1 MMPGMGDGLG
11 AMMAEVSKSGSMSL
25 RMHMEVAMP
34 FLATMIQQMPP
45 QARQGIP
52 AGFDPNG
59 PLLQMTRDLVELSS
73 DPLADAL
80 FVVPPDYQM
89 ASLEDLLKAAIP
101 AVPPPAK
108 K

>member
-1 MMPGMGDGLG
+1 
-11 AMMAEVSKSGSMSL
+11 MMAEISKNGAMSL
-25 RMHMEVAMP
+25 RMHMEIAMP

-45 QARQGIP
+45 QARQSIP

-59 PLLQMTRDLVELSS
+59 PLLQMTRELVELSS

-80 FVVPPDYQM
+80 FVVPADYQT
-89 ASLEDLLKAAIP
+89 ASLEDILKAAIP
-101 AVPPPAK
+101 AVAPPAK